1 MDAKE
6 KIMNNKILC
15 MLIVAGVFILGFS
28 LGMHIGIESMERQA
42 VQKHAAQYNPKSAKF
57 EWIHKKD

>member
-1 MDAKE
+1 
-6 KIMNNKILC
+6 MNNKILC